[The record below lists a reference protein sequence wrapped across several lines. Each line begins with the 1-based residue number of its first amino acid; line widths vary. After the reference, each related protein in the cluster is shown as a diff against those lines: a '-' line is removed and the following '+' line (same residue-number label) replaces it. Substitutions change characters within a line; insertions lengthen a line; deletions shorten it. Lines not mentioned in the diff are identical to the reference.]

1 MNRISRNITIIIKAE
16 RLIAQRRLAAFV
28 RQTGFMAAAG
38 IAAAIGLV
46 LLNVAAYIAL
56 SQSIEP
62 ALAALLVA
70 TGNFFVAI
78 LLMLMAKKSNGDSE
92 IAAVSEVRDIAMDDL
107 ELELN
112 AAGEELKVT
121 AEYLRS
127 IAKDP
132 LGTLAPGLVGA
143 LAGALLKQFKNQK

>member
-1 MNRISRNITIIIKAE
+1 MNRISRNISIIIKAE

-38 IAAAIGLV
+38 IAAAICLV

-56 SQSIEP
+56 SQSIDP
-62 ALAALLVA
+62 ALATLLVA
-70 TGNFFVAI
+70 TGNFFIAI
-78 LLMLMAKKSNGDSE
+78 LLILMAKKSNGNTE

-143 LAGALLKQFKNQK
+143 LAGALLKQFKKQK

>member
-1 MNRISRNITIIIKAE
+1 MNRISRNISIIIKAE
-16 RLIAQRRLAAFV
+16 RLIAQRRLAV
-28 RQTGFMAAAG
+28 MIRQTGFMAAAG

-56 SQSIEP
+56 SQSIDP

-70 TGNFFVAI
+70 FGNFFIAI

-112 AAGEELKVT
+112 AAGEQLKAT
-121 AEYLRS
+121 AQNLRS
-127 IAKDP
+127 MAKDP
-132 LGTLAPGLVGA
+132 LGSIAPGLIGA
-143 LAGALLKQFKNQK
+143 LAGALLKQFKK